1 MNSLIDLQI
10 ALLDEDKPAVHTA
23 LAEIDRI
30 TENEAFRKA
39 GEHFGF
45 ATVEAC
51 GKRVANRTDL
61 SRIFGYGAESG
72 LRMLAERYDLES
84 LPIGAYAQNVRML
97 ITESL
102 SISKFDGKAVLC
114 DWRTFLVAGM
124 VSTTAASD
132 AIKRYLLKMEQAA
145 RVGAGAIDFAKAE
158 RMRIES
164 SAKVVTLLAKA
175 DRIKTAE
182 LQRLAY
188 SEINKLL
195 DTALVLPQ
203 GELFG
208 SS

>member
-45 ATVEAC
+45 ATAEGF
-51 GKRVANRTDL
+51 GKRLANRADL
-61 SRIFGYGAESG
+61 SALFGYKDESG
-72 LRMLAERYDLES
+72 LRKLAERYDLECYQTGVFGQDVRKVLIKELGLS
-84 LPIGAYAQNVRML
+84 EIGRP
-97 ITESL
+97 TT
-102 SISKFDGKAVLC
+102 LC

-195 DTALVLPQ
+195 DTALALPQ

>member
-1 MNSLIDLQI
+1 M
-10 ALLDEDKPAVHTA
+10 HTA

-51 GKRVANRTDL
+51 GKRVANRADL
-61 SRIFGYGAESG
+61 SRIFGYASESG
-72 LRMLAERYDLES
+72 LRMLVEKYELEAFQ
-84 LPIGAYAQNVRML
+84 IGAYVPILRSL
-97 ITESL
+97 IVETL
-102 SISKFDGKAVLC
+102 GLSKFDSKATLC

-132 AIKRYLLKMEQAA
+132 AIKHYLLKMEQAA
-145 RVGAGAIDFAKAE
+145 RVGAGALDFAKAE

-195 DTALVLPQ
+195 DSALALPQ

-208 SS
+208 PTS

>member
-1 MNSLIDLQI
+1 M
-10 ALLDEDKPAVHTA
+10 
-23 LAEIDRI
+23 
-30 TENEAFRKA
+30 
-39 GEHFGF
+39 
-45 ATVEAC
+45 
-51 GKRVANRTDL
+51 ANRADL
-61 SRIFGYGAESG
+61 SRIFGYASESG
-72 LRMLAERYDLES
+72 LRMLVEKYELEAFQ
-84 LPIGAYAQNVRML
+84 IGAYVPILRSL
-97 ITESL
+97 IVETL
-102 SISKFDGKAVLC
+102 GLSKFDSKATLC

-132 AIKRYLLKMEQAA
+132 AIKHYLLKMEQAA
-145 RVGAGAIDFAKAE
+145 RVGAGALDFAKAE

-195 DTALVLPQ
+195 DSALALPQ

-208 SS
+208 PTS